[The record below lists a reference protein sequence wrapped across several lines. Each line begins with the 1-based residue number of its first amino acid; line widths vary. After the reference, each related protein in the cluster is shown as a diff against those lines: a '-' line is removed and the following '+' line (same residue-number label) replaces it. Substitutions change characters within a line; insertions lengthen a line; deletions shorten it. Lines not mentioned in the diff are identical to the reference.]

1 MQLLICGDPHGKFA
15 HIIEAVLE
23 HRPSATI
30 LLGDNT
36 PDQPLDEALREIAG
50 KTELFWIPGNHDT
63 DTVEYHDRQFGSK
76 LADRN
81 LHGRIIDIAGL
92 RVAGLGGVFRTKLWN
107 DTSKAAASP
116 EGYIRSLKREE
127 RWRDGLPLRHRS
139 TIFRS
144 QIDKLARHR
153 ADVLVTHEA
162 PDLHPYGS
170 AAIAQLANCM
180 GVTRAFHGHHHVDKF
195 YHGGVWQGVGLRGI
209 VSLDGTTVRAGEF
222 DAAMIVGD

>member
-144 QIDKLARHR
+144 QIDKLARPHWNCRR
-153 ADVLVTHEA
+153 ASSKGLAFGRVTSSGWRSRKPNERGGA
-162 PDLHPYGS
+162 RYYRPGCTR
-170 AAIAQLANCM
+170 IALEE
-180 GVTRAFHGHHHVDKF
+180 
-195 YHGGVWQGVGLRGI
+195 
-209 VSLDGTTVRAGEF
+209 SRAGDCVCGSRPSF
-222 DAAMIVGD
+222 RTIGIRRRF